1 MKAGIITA
9 LLLVGLGVAA
19 QPAMSAAT
27 AATAASAASQRPITI
42 TLTPKPSASANPKV
56 AKALLV
62 KRLAQLDLTGTV
74 QQSGARL
81 TVTLPQGVGKH
92 STAEIVP
99 GEVRFRPVLANL
111 RPDAQGG
118 VDAELAAAV
127 QQCDVAKVTA
137 APAVAVTAAADD
149 LPDVCIVADTP
160 AGVTPAVRSLL
171 GPATLV
177 GSDLKSAKAMV
188 EAGNGNVVVLNLTK
202 AGEQKFNELAGK
214 LYGQQSPTDQ
224 AALVADR
231 AVWSNP
237 AFQANSFSGPVQIS
251 GGGAKGFTS
260 AETRKLA
267 DIVNSGAS
275 VLGAYEISHVTPG

>member
-19 QPAMSAAT
+19 QPAAS
-27 AATAASAASQRPITI
+27 AASAASQRPITI
-42 TLTPKPSASANPKV
+42 TLTPKPSASASADPKV

-62 KRLAQLDLTGTV
+62 KRLAQLDLAGTV
-74 QQSGARL
+74 QQSGSRL
-81 TVTLPQGVGKH
+81 TVTLPKGVGKH